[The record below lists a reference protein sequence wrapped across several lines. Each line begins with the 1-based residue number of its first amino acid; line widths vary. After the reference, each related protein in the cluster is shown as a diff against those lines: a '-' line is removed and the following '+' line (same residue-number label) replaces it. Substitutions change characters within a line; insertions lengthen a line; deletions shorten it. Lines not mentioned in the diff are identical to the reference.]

1 MRWPIALL
9 ALAGCGAPPTAPP
22 SVARGASDAGTGD
35 ASVAEPLGADGSPL
49 ASLDAIA
56 SHGATDAPL
65 MREVL
70 RADRAAPRSPEVKA
84 DRDLCVRA
92 LFAATAT
99 VRIAFVDA
107 TGSAR
112 GEATTAAS
120 GSVPPR
126 GPVCI
131 KKGEAIHLVV
141 EGVAGRGDAATRAV
155 VFAAP

>member
-1 MRWPIALL
+1 MRREQGAL
-9 ALAGCGAPPTAPP
+9 ALALALASAGCGAPSNPRHVAPSADAGVTP
-22 SVARGASDAGTGD
+22 AAPAEPLAAGGVAVASIDSVAARGATES
-35 ASVAEPLGADGSPL
+35 
-49 ASLDAIA
+49 
-56 SHGATDAPL
+56 PL

-70 RADRAAPRSPEVKA
+70 RVDRAAPRSPDVKA

-92 LFAATAT
+92 LFAAASP

-107 TGSAR
+107 RGAAR
-112 GEATTAAS
+112 GEPATAAS

-131 KKGEAIHLVV
+131 TKGEAIHLVV
-141 EGVAGRGDAATRAV
+141 DGDVLTRAV